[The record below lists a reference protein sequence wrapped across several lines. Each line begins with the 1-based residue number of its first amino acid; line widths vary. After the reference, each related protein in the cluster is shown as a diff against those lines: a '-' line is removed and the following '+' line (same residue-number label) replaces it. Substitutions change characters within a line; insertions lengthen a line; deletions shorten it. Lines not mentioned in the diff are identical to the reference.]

1 MKKFIHQSFMALAD
15 TLERATDEKGAAKR
29 NANIWKT
36 SWRKNEP
43 YSEKVNTLGNLNI
56 YTMKNKYVFIALFS
70 MAAITL
76 SAQHGEH
83 ATDTDDFNM
92 WFSLLE
98 IPFLIF
104 VIVLSFIV
112 ANSLKGG
119 KFGSGMSLLAWGFLV
134 MAVGHAH
141 MQVEHI
147 TGYNLFNDL
156 FGNVGGKIAWFSA
169 LLVTWG
175 LSALGFIKIYKAS
188 RI

>member
-1 MKKFIHQSFMALAD
+1 MKFKHF
-15 TLERATDEKGAAKR
+15 
-29 NANIWKT
+29 
-36 SWRKNEP
+36 
-43 YSEKVNTLGNLNI
+43 
-56 YTMKNKYVFIALFS
+56 FIATFLL
-70 MAAITL
+70 AAATL

-83 ATDTDDFNM
+83 ATETNDFNL
-92 WFSLLE
+92 WFGLLE
-98 IPFLIF
+98 IPFLVF

-119 KFGSGMSLLAWGFLV
+119 KFGSGMALLAWGFLV
-134 MAVGHAH
+134 MAIGHAH

-156 FGNVGGKIAWFSA
+156 FGNIGGKIAWFSA